1 MVFRWG
7 YSHLRT
13 FKFIFRAKMRKW
25 EVAKVKKQKRR
36 RYKGESEVAK
46 GSSFFYYHS
55 FAFAPSP
62 SRRRNFSLSPSQVRT
77 SAFAFFA
84 CIHVVRYRL
93 NIMLT
98 VKVASAAEDE
108 LWENCLMMKFKYY
121 CVDTMVSRLVRTGAW
136 KCTRIMIR
144 IEARIKNPRLPSLS
158 RQI

>member
-1 MVFRWG
+1 
-7 YSHLRT
+7 
-13 FKFIFRAKMRKW
+13 MRKW

-62 SRRRNFSLSPSQVRT
+62 SRRVY
-77 SAFAFFA
+77 A
-84 CIHVVRYRL
+84 CIHVVHCVRYRL

-108 LWENCLMMKFKYY
+108 L
-121 CVDTMVSRLVRTGAW
+121 
-136 KCTRIMIR
+136 
-144 IEARIKNPRLPSLS
+144 
-158 RQI
+158 